1 MRTEQGQPIWNLYL
15 ETVRENLY
23 RVIMPEWTGEM
34 KAKCP
39 QDGIAVSWPV
49 NPHFTGKEGIIEI
62 LQGHEKFKN
71 VQFC

>member
-1 MRTEQGQPIWNLYL
+1 MRDSNNQPIWNIYL
-15 ETVRENLY
+15 EKTIGGY
-23 RVIMPEWTGEM
+23 RIIMPEWTGEM

-39 QDGIAVSWPV
+39 QDGIAMSWPV

-62 LQGHEKFKN
+62 LQGYEKFKN